1 MKQYAVWKVLYW
13 DFESINNIL
22 FENDLS
28 DETNIDIINDL
39 LFDIYWKK
47 NIIDNEWYIEIVLW
61 NNGYP
66 NYSLIKIIDKLY
78 ISDIYSPLMEN
89 NKANLEQENSFWWIY
104 RFDTF
109 PMLMEKIH
117 NIQIIEGEY

>member
-39 LFDIYWKK
+39 LFNIYWKK
-47 NIIDNEWYIEIVLW
+47 NIIDNKWYIEIVLW
-61 NNGYP
+61 NDGMP
-66 NYSLIKIIDKLY
+66 DYSLVEIIDKLY
-78 ISDIYSPLMEN
+78 VSDIYSPLMEN
-89 NKANLEQENSFWWIY
+89 SQEDIENDNTFWWVY

-109 PMLMEKIH
+109 PMLMESIH
-117 NIQIIEGEY
+117 DIEIIED